1 MKLINDTLSS
11 AGLFIPPL
19 LKLIN
24 EYAWQS
30 YLEHPPNLQMINK
43 TLSGSMGLYLP
54 PLLQLIHEYARGE
67 HDLKQQ
73 CLKPLVDYSAMM
85 PMTPRL
91 LNAAVQA
98 TLDNRQS
105 ILFYGFNYDGDT
117 VFLQD
122 IITKKWNLKWVTRL
136 NCSLNRKQRVVCSF
150 WLPEEGCKWY
160 DVHKDDM
167 KDWKIFCLLGGL
179 YDIFQDIDI
188 ALLRQCR
195 RRLRIS

>member
-11 AGLFIPPL
+11 AGLYIPPL

-85 PMTPRL
+85 PMTPRSTIDR
-91 LNAAVQA
+91 VFC
-98 TLDNRQS
+98 S
-105 ILFYGFNYDGDT
+105 MVSIMMEILFFCK
-117 VFLQD
+117 
-122 IITKKWNLKWVTRL
+122 I
-136 NCSLNRKQRVVCSF
+136 SSQRN
-150 WLPEEGCKWY
+150 G
-160 DVHKDDM
+160 
-167 KDWKIFCLLGGL
+167 I
-179 YDIFQDIDI
+179 
-188 ALLRQCR
+188 
-195 RRLRIS
+195 